1 MIDLSVLFPKQ
12 KIYCYSS
19 EQLVE
24 TCKTLYHYQKNKS
37 PSAFEMGA
45 SHLEKMLYNILHSST
60 IGKAAIWEEFPIKKA
75 CDIYV
80 VNHKSDDKLNC
91 LCEFLVVYDT
101 KIIKSISK

>member
-1 MIDLSVLFPKQ
+1 MQNDRFKCPFPKQ

-37 PSAFEMGA
+37 HSAFEMGA

-60 IGKAAIWEEFPIKKA
+60 IEKAAIWEEFPIKK
-75 CDIYV
+75 
-80 VNHKSDDKLNC
+80 
-91 LCEFLVVYDT
+91 LVIFMLL
-101 KIIKSISK
+101 IIKVMIN